1 MTNHPDATLD
11 RPRAAWQGGARG
23 EIEFAGVP
31 TSFTKEPY
39 NVTFEVEKK
48 KVAGWP
54 GKEARF
60 CGTLARAEPEEGLI
74 SKSVSPVRGADA
86 TWAVLRA

>member
-1 MTNHPDATLD
+1 V
-11 RPRAAWQGGARG
+11 

-54 GKEARF
+54 GKDA
-60 CGTLARAEPEEGLI
+60 A
-74 SKSVSPVRGADA
+74 PVRHSGAKKSPKKG
-86 TWAVLRA
+86 